1 MKKTYFAPLAKTIDI
16 ESEVLI
22 ANSNLENG
30 EDITP
35 GEKISGDSNRRRNS
49 IWGDS
54 EW

>member
-1 MKKTYFAPLAKTIDI
+1 MKKIYFAPLAKTIDI

-30 EDITP
+30 DPILP
-35 GEKISGDSNRRRNS
+35 GEKVSGDSNRRGS
-49 IWGDS
+49 WGNT